1 MINKRIYKIL
11 NKNFLLK
18 KNNKNLDLFKEG
30 IIDSFGIFKLID
42 HLEKEFKV
50 KINLDKFSHNNLR
63 SIKSISRF
71 LKKIN

>member
-11 NKNFLLK
+11 NKNFGLK
-18 KNNKNLDLFKEG
+18 KNNKNLDLSKEG

-63 SIKSISRF
+63 SIESISRF